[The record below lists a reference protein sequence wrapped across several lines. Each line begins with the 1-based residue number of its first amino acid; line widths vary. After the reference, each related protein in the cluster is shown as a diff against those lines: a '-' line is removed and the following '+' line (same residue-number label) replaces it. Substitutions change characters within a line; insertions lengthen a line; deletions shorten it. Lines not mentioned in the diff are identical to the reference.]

1 VEVDNEVKR
10 LSIVAQ
16 KINNG
21 VLISD
26 MESSAIWANN
36 AYLKLFE
43 VELTDLIG
51 KKPSELFKTEA
62 IDFVLK
68 NANLNSKNNPIEFK
82 VQTFKGNWIWV
93 EMTSTILYDSL
104 GNASQ
109 IVEIISD
116 ITERKRTEIALK
128 ENESRLRFI
137 TDNTSDGFM
146 IFKDNEIIYYSSQ
159 CEKLFGY
166 TWGEVQS
173 LNIVEIFEFVY
184 KDDIEVLNNVIGDIP
199 QLLGKNIFFELRV
212 KHKNG
217 HYFWIEVVVNVVLGD
232 DSYPISSVVVIRNIE
247 NRKNMEIALK
257 DSKQKLNII
266 LNSLDEVVWAREYP
280 SLKPLYISESIM
292 NIYGIS
298 SDDWKN
304 DKFRLNDFAVQED
317 QPILEDLIISL
328 EESGYSS
335 GTFRIKDKSG
345 NLKWIYTSNKKVK
358 DDTMDFSLIS
368 GILKDVTKIKE
379 AENETQ
385 IAKQETEIAQNAYS
399 ELELRALQMQM
410 NPHFIFNALNSIQSY
425 IINKDE
431 QMANFYLTKFAAL
444 IRQFLDSSRSKYISI
459 DEEIANLKLYVEIE
473 KLRFDN
479 KFDYVFELDPKINK
493 YNEIPTML
501 LQPFIE
507 NAINH
512 GLRYKATKGFL
523 RISFKDID
531 NRIVVRIED
540 NGVGRKAAEKIKSLS
555 SQGYKSQGLKI
566 TTHRIENYNKLNL
579 ENIEYK
585 ISDLLENS
593 ENLGTLVEIYFPK
606 L

>member
-1 VEVDNEVKR
+1 
-10 LSIVAQ
+10 
-16 KINNG
+16 
-21 VLISD
+21 
-26 MESSAIWANN
+26 
-36 AYLKLFE
+36 
-43 VELTDLIG
+43 
-51 KKPSELFKTEA
+51 
-62 IDFVLK
+62 
-68 NANLNSKNNPIEFK
+68 
-82 VQTFKGNWIWV
+82 
-93 EMTSTILYDSL
+93 
-104 GNASQ
+104 
-109 IVEIISD
+109 
-116 ITERKRTEIALK
+116 
-128 ENESRLRFI
+128 
-137 TDNTSDGFM
+137 
-146 IFKDNEIIYYSSQ
+146 
-159 CEKLFGY
+159 
-166 TWGEVQS
+166 
-173 LNIVEIFEFVY
+173 
-184 KDDIEVLNNVIGDIP
+184 
-199 QLLGKNIFFELRV
+199 
-212 KHKNG
+212 
-217 HYFWIEVVVNVVLGD
+217 
-232 DSYPISSVVVIRNIE
+232 
-247 NRKNMEIALK
+247 
-257 DSKQKLNII
+257 
-266 LNSLDEVVWAREYP
+266 
-280 SLKPLYISESIM
+280 M

-328 EESGYSS
+328 KENGYSS

-358 DDTMDFSLIS
+358 DDTMDLSLIS

-385 IAKQETEIAQNAYS
+385 IAKHETEMAQNAYS

-459 DEEIANLKLYVEIE
+459 NEEIANLKLYVELE

-479 KFDYVFELDPKINK
+479 KFDYVFELDPKVNK

-512 GLRYKATKGFL
+512 GLRYKSTKGFL

-593 ENLGTLVEIYFPK
+593 ENIGTLVEIYFPK
-606 L
+606 I